1 MWAVRMSYNSHSS
14 ISIFRRQLSKIFSYD
29 SAVFL
34 QSFAAMLNSLSCSQ
48 SLSFITKGGRMDKAR
63 TVDNIHFHVT
73 SPATQIY
80 LRVYFRQ
87 PWAVFNCYLKRCD
100 KVGLSTQIF
109 SNLENRVP
117 SWFDLS
123 PGALHFLLYL
133 LEPITWAPG
142 TSRRMLIRNRALIRD
157 RALIFEK
164 QQNVQK
170 KSSDVYLKRN
180 NNKCTVYIQISM
192 IGLYSFVA
200 ITKTE

>member
-1 MWAVRMSYNSHSS
+1 
-14 ISIFRRQLSKIFSYD
+14 
-29 SAVFL
+29 
-34 QSFAAMLNSLSCSQ
+34 
-48 SLSFITKGGRMDKAR
+48 MDKAK
-63 TVDNIHFHVT
+63 TVDNIHFYVT

-100 KVGLSTQIF
+100 KVGLSTKIF

-123 PGALHFLLYL
+123 PVALNFLWYL

-142 TSRRMLIRNRALIRD
+142 TSRRVLIRNRALIRD

-164 QQNVQK
+164 QQNVPK

>member
-14 ISIFRRQLSKIFSYD
+14 ISIFRRQLSKIFSCG
-29 SAVFL
+29 SAVFI
-34 QSFAAMLNSLSCSQ
+34 QSFVAMLNSLSCFQ
-48 SLSFITKGGRMDKAR
+48 SLSFITKGGRDGQGE
-63 TVDNIHFHVT
+63 DCGNIHFHVT

-123 PGALHFLLYL
+123 PGALNFLWYL

-142 TSRRMLIRNRALIRD
+142 TSRRVLIWNRALIRD
-157 RALIFEK
+157 RALFLR
-164 QQNVQK
+164 NSRMCK
-170 KSSDVYLKRN
+170 KKLWCLSK
-180 NNKCTVYIQISM
+180 KEQ
-192 IGLYSFVA
+192 
-200 ITKTE
+200 

>member
-14 ISIFRRQLSKIFSYD
+14 HFFISQAAIEDIFLRFCCIPPVFRRHAEFIKLFS
-29 SAVFL
+29 V
-34 QSFAAMLNSLSCSQ
+34 SL
-48 SLSFITKGGRMDKAR
+48 FIDPWGDEMDRAK

-109 SNLENRVP
+109 SNLENQVP
-117 SWFDLS
+117 SWFDFS
-123 PGALHFLLYL
+123 PGALNFLWYL

-142 TSRRMLIRNRALIRD
+142 TSRRVLIWNRALIRD

-170 KSSDVYLKRN
+170 KALMS
-180 NNKCTVYIQISM
+180 I
-192 IGLYSFVA
+192 
-200 ITKTE
+200 

>member
-1 MWAVRMSYNSHSS
+1 
-14 ISIFRRQLSKIFSYD
+14 
-29 SAVFL
+29 
-34 QSFAAMLNSLSCSQ
+34 
-48 SLSFITKGGRMDKAR
+48 MDKAR

-100 KVGLSTQIF
+100 KVGLPTQIF

-123 PGALHFLLYL
+123 PGALNFLWYL
-133 LEPITWAPG
+133 LEPIIWAPG
-142 TSRRMLIRNRALIRD
+142 TSRRVLIRNRALIRD

-192 IGLYSFVA
+192 IGLYSCTLSLLLLKQNRGPYRMGSAYVTGA
-200 ITKTE
+200 RGRQIESLR